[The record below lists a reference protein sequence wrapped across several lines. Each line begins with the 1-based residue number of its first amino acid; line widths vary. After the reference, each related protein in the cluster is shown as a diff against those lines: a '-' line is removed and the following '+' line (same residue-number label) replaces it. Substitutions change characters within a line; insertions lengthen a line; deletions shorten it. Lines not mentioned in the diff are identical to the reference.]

1 MTEMKPVQAEAAVCP
16 ASARQLNVIGHITA
30 NLGLAV
36 AARGVAGAAVARGW
50 NVTALD
56 IDPGLRRHGFVT
68 NLPYPV
74 TSSPSELPRGI
85 NLFVL
90 PPFAIAESVL
100 ESKSLLDILTRS
112 DDLHAAFTFWELP
125 VLPPAW
131 ARSLELF
138 DAVVAPST
146 FIEGTMD
153 FALSGTA
160 VVRGLTPVDVPSGVA
175 ADRARFGLPADAF
188 VVVCSFDPLSDP
200 ERKNPQASIEA
211 FRRAFGDADH
221 ARLAVKLNAPPG
233 GYDDPELNRTVLQ
246 PLLAQLRADPRI
258 VVITDTLPY
267 RDVLSLY
274 ASADAYISLHRAE
287 GLGLGL
293 LESMALGKPVVA
305 TGWSGNKVFMSPANS
320 CPVRHLLVPVQA
332 SRKTYSAAMKGLRPM
347 WAEPDIDDAA
357 RWLRQLAAD
366 SSLRARIGTAA
377 RGAFEKYQA
386 EATALG
392 FLDDLVALHAH
403 RAAGSDAMIAS
414 RRRQRI
420 LRVRDEARLGV
431 LSTSQKL
438 IQRVRERFDQHIGWR
453 FGLGRSL
460 AATKEEKAS

>member
-1 MTEMKPVQAEAAVCP
+1 MQAESVTP
-16 ASARQLNVIGHITA
+16 VTGARQLNVIGHITA

-36 AARGVAGAAVARGW
+36 AARGVAGAAATQGW
-50 NVTALD
+50 KVTALD
-56 IDPGLRRHGFVT
+56 IDPGLSRHGFET
-68 NLPYPV
+68 HLPYPV
-74 TSSPSELPRGI
+74 TSSPSELPPGI

-90 PPFAIAESVL
+90 PPFTIAESLL
-100 ESKSLLDILTRS
+100 EGSPMVDLLARAG
-112 DDLHAAFTFWELP
+112 DLHAAFTFWELP

-146 FIEGTMD
+146 FIEGAMD
-153 FALSGTA
+153 FALSGTT
-160 VVRGLTPVDVPSGVA
+160 VVRGLTPVDLPSGVV

-211 FRRAFGDADH
+211 FRRAFGDTDH
-221 ARLAVKLNAPPG
+221 ARLAVKLNAPAG
-233 GYDDPELNRTVLQ
+233 GYGDPELNRTVLQ

-258 VVITDTLPY
+258 IVITETLPY

-320 CPVRHLLVPVQA
+320 CPVRHRLVPVRA
-332 SRKTYSAAMKGLRPM
+332 SVSDYSAAMNGLQPL
-347 WAEPDIDDAA
+347 WAEPDVADAA
-357 RWLRQLAAD
+357 LWLQQLAAD
-366 SSLRARIGTAA
+366 SALRARIGTAA
-377 RGAFEKYQA
+377 RGAFETYQA
-386 EATALG
+386 EAAALG
-392 FLDDLVALHAH
+392 FLDDLVALQAH
-403 RAAGSDAMIAS
+403 RLAGAATMTTDQ
-414 RRRQRI
+414 RRERI
-420 LRVRDEARLGV
+420 LSVRDEVRLAG
-431 LSTSQKL
+431 LSAP
-438 IQRVRERFDQHIGWR
+438 QRLVHRTRERFDRHIGWR
-453 FGLGRSL
+453 FAHARTL
-460 AATKEEKAS
+460 AGTTGDK

>member
-1 MTEMKPVQAEAAVCP
+1 MQAESVTP
-16 ASARQLNVIGHITA
+16 ATGAPQLNVIGHITA

-36 AARGVAGAAVARGW
+36 AARGVAGAAAAQGW
-50 NVTALD
+50 KVTALD
-56 IDPGLRRHGFVT
+56 IDPGLSRHGFET
-68 NLPYPV
+68 HLPYPV
-74 TSSPSELPRGI
+74 TSSPGELPPGI

-90 PPFAIAESVL
+90 PPVTIADSVIESGP
-100 ESKSLLDILTRS
+100 LLDLLVRS
-112 DDLHAAFTFWELP
+112 DGLHALFTFWELP

-146 FIEGTMD
+146 FIEGAMD
-153 FALSGTA
+153 FALSGTT
-160 VVRGLTPVDVPSGVA
+160 VVRGLTPVDLPGGVV

-200 ERKNPQASIEA
+200 ERKNPHASIEA
-211 FRRAFGDADH
+211 FRRAFGDTDH
-221 ARLAVKLNAPPG
+221 ARLAVKLNAPAG

-258 VVITDTLPY
+258 IVITETLPY

-320 CPVRHLLVPVQA
+320 CPVRHRLVPVRA
-332 SRKTYSAAMKGLRPM
+332 SISAYSAAMDGLQPM

-357 RWLRQLAAD
+357 LWLRQLAAD
-366 SSLRARIGTAA
+366 RALRARIGTAA
-377 RGAFEKYQA
+377 RGAFETYQA
-386 EATALG
+386 EAAALG
-392 FLDDLVALHAH
+392 FLDDLVALQAH
-403 RAAGSDAMIAS
+403 RLAGASAMSADQ
-414 RRRQRI
+414 RRERI
-420 LRVRDEARLGV
+420 LRVRDKVRLGR
-431 LSTSQKL
+431 LSAPQGLVHRT
-438 IQRVRERFDQHIGWR
+438 REQFDRHIGWR
-453 FGLGRSL
+453 FRQARPVASV
-460 AATKEEKAS
+460 KEEKQE